1 LRASADSLSFCFF
14 GVRNQNRLRGGTLSR
29 TGFADFLR
37 TYLPQCPTHE
47 RERFIFAALDAVL
60 RSEPPYKKAPKRLA
74 RTRLDLLIIAHGAPP
89 EPLSSSGT
97 SYAGIVHEVLA
108 RIPGELRELALVR
121 MLVRQYCDDA
131 GAGARLRALDW
142 LRAVAGETLFELD
155 IDADDARICEY
166 SAYLADISKIMP
178 NVEALRSF
186 ARSHGV
192 TLDEKQSVARF
203 FDPLFWR
210 RAVRKTLR
218 QRRELMHMRLLP
230 QRLRWCSD
238 WGTRES
244 EGMNMRHARWLADHE
259 AVDAS
264 GHAVSMPT
272 PGDIAKR
279 AHARMFRTAS
289 YIARRAADAGA
300 TQAVAVTI
308 TLPSRFHPSTTAGG
322 SRVPNARWDGS
333 TPRDG
338 KLFFDRRWALFD
350 NQCRRLGIVHDY
362 IMTAEPHADETPHW
376 HGVFWTNDAPEL
388 CRLLTH
394 YFYHTAEPDDGTADV
409 RVRTHILKDA
419 GEALAYASKTL
430 AYVAKHQSGRGDA
443 RFADEAARSQAW
455 ARAWGIRRLRKSG
468 VGVTLYEYLRRLD
481 ADAMAD
487 ANARAIVEA
496 ARRGDMYE
504 ALKHKRFE
512 MRYVEAVNRY
522 GEEARRADGVV
533 DLETGEIL
541 YKPQYKIKKKML
553 CTPAPPCAKAQEAEK
568 ALRAMASL
576 CFSLDDGVT
585 RLHQEKKGKE
595 KTGAVI
601 HDDAPDLIHDPP

>member
-1 LRASADSLSFCFF
+1 MRASADSLSFCFF

-89 EPLSSSGT
+89 EPVSSRGA
-97 SYAGIVHEVLA
+97 SYSSIVHEVLG
-108 RIPGELRELALVR
+108 RIPGELRELALAR
-121 MLVRQYCDDA
+121 MLVRQYCDDT
-131 GAGARLRALDW
+131 GAGARRRALDW
-142 LRAVAGETLFELD
+142 LRVVAGETLFELD

-192 TLDEKQSVARF
+192 VLDDKQSTARF

-218 QRRELMHMRLLP
+218 QRRELMHMQLLP
-230 QRLRWCSD
+230 QKLRWCSD

-244 EGMNMRHARWLADHE
+244 EGMNARHAAWLASHE
-259 AVDAS
+259 AVDAT
-264 GHAVSMPT
+264 GRAVDMPT
-272 PGDIAKR
+272 PSDIAKR

-322 SRVPNARWDGS
+322 SRVPNTKWDGS

-338 KLFFDRRWALFD
+338 KIFFDRRWALFD
-350 NQCRRLGIVHDY
+350 NQCRRLGVVRDY
-362 IMTAEPHADETPHW
+362 IMAAEPHKDETPHW
-376 HGVFWTNDAPEL
+376 HGVFWTNDAHEL

-394 YFYHTAEPDDGTADV
+394 YFYDTAEPNDGTAGV
-409 RVRTHILKDA
+409 RVRTHVLKSA

-430 AYVAKHQSGRGDA
+430 AYVAKHQSGRGDG

-455 ARAWGIRRLRKSG
+455 ARAWGMRRLRKSG
-468 VGVTLYEYLRRLD
+468 VGTTLYEYLRRLD

-487 ANARAIVEA
+487 DEARAIIEA

-504 ALKHKRFE
+504 ALKHGRFE
-512 MRYVEAVNRY
+512 MRYIMATNRY
-522 GEEARRADGVV
+522 GEPARRCDGVL
-533 DLETGEIL
+533 DISSGEIL
-541 YKPQYKIKKKML
+541 YKQGYTIRLKTLP
-553 CTPAPPCAKAQEAEK
+553 CTPAPRAAHEAKR
-568 ALRAMASL
+568 ALRAVSRL
-576 CFSLDDGVT
+576 GLSDDDEVR
-585 RLHQEKKGKE
+585 RLHQEKEEKT

-601 HDDAPDLIHDPP
+601 HDDAPELLHDPP

>member
-1 LRASADSLSFCFF
+1 MRFSAGDASCDFF
-14 GVRNQNRLRGGTLSR
+14 GVGHQNITIRGGALSR
-29 TGFADFLR
+29 QVFADFLR
-37 TYLPQCPTHE
+37 TNLPHIQPHE
-47 RERFIFAALDAVL
+47 REQFIFAALDAVL
-60 RSEPPYKKAPKRLA
+60 RSEPPYRLAKKRLG

-89 EPLSSSGT
+89 EPLSSRGA
-97 SYAGIVHEVLA
+97 SYSSIVHEVLG
-108 RIPGELRELALVR
+108 RIPGELRELALTR

-131 GAGARLRALDW
+131 GAGARRRALDW
-142 LRAVAGETLFELD
+142 LRVVAGEALFELD
-155 IDADDARICEY
+155 VDADDARICEY

-178 NVEALRSF
+178 NAGALRSF

-192 TLDEKQSVARF
+192 VLDDKQSVTRF

-210 RAVRKTLR
+210 RAVRKALR

-230 QRLRWCSD
+230 QLLRWCSD

-264 GHAVSMPT
+264 GRAVSMPT
-272 PGDIAKR
+272 PSDIAKR

-322 SRVPNARWDGS
+322 SRVPNPRWDGS

-350 NQCRRLGIVHDY
+350 NQCRRLGIKRDY
-362 IMTAEPHADETPHW
+362 IMAAEPHKDETPHW

-388 CRLLTH
+388 CRLLVH
-394 YFYHTAEPDDGTADV
+394 YFYETAEPGDGTAGV

-430 AYVAKHQSGRGDA
+430 AYVAKHQSVKGDG
-443 RFADEAARSQAW
+443 RFAEEAARSQAW
-455 ARAWGIRRLRKSG
+455 ARAWGMRRLRKSG

-481 ADAMAD
+481 AEKMAD
-487 ANARAIVEA
+487 DEARAIVEA

-512 MRYVEAVNRY
+512 MRYVMAVNRY
-522 GEEARRADGVV
+522 GEEARRADGVL
-533 DLETGEIL
+533 DLSTGEIL
-541 YKPQYKIKKKML
+541 YKTQYKIKKKRL
-553 CTPAPPCAKAQEAEK
+553 CTPAPRAAHEAKR

-576 CFSLDDGVT
+576 RLPKDDGVT
-585 RLHQEKKGKE
+585 RLHQEKIKE
-595 KTGAVI
+595 KENTVTI
-601 HDDAPDLIHDPP
+601 CDDVPSITHDPP